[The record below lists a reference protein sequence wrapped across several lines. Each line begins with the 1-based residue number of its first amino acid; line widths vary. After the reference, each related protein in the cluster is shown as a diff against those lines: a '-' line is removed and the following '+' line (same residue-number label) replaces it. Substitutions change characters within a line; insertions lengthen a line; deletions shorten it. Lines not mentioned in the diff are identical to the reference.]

1 MITEEFDVLRDEG
14 EAYAHKLMQAGVSV
28 TAIRYVGTIHDF
40 MMLNPIADTPAVLGA
55 IDQASEMLKK
65 ALTAK

>member
-1 MITEEFDVLRDEG
+1 
-14 EAYAHKLMQAGVSV
+14 MQAGVSI
-28 TAIRYVGTIHDF
+28 TAIRYIGTIHDF